1 MKRLLQLGFWPL
13 LAAFLFLLAGCSTQ
27 HYRRTADKEAYGVI
41 ARKTPL
47 VKNMDEHFSIEQTNQ
62 LSLDGLPVAAGI
74 ETALGP
80 DGEAEREARVI
91 SLEQA
96 LDISVHHS
104 RIYQTQKEQL
114 FLQALG
120 LTLARHQFAP
130 IFSAG
135 GNGTYNVTAL
145 QPVDFAPDPNNP
157 TNLIPVFKLAQETA
171 TLLGHKE
178 RVTREMVVADCDY
191 VGAGYG
197 LIDQAVIDALKL
209 AARTDGILLDPAIPA
224 P

>member
-135 GNGTYNVTAL
+135 GHVSYNVTAF

-157 TNLIPVFKLAQETA
+157 TNLIPVFKLAQEEKYDLIILALPSDRPIDRPTDGFTNYVLCHA
-171 TLLGHKE
+171 PC
-178 RVTREMVVADCDY
+178 RVF
-191 VGAGYG
+191 
-197 LIDQAVIDALKL
+197 L
-209 AARTDGILLDPAIPA
+209 AAPPVIPQE
-224 P
+224 PEQ